1 MIVVIFFYRKITLDK
16 EYGLSF
22 EMMMSDR
29 EQLKE
34 VTVLY
39 SKTVKTVVLWV
50 GVGVE
55 YSENFLRKSR

>member
-1 MIVVIFFYRKITLDK
+1 
-16 EYGLSF
+16 
-22 EMMMSDR
+22 MMMSDR

-50 GVGVE
+50 GGLE
-55 YSENFLRKSR
+55 LNILTKLST

>member
-1 MIVVIFFYRKITLDK
+1 
-16 EYGLSF
+16 
-22 EMMMSDR
+22 MMMSDR

-55 YSENFLRKSR
+55 YSDHVALLDLIYMMRLF